1 MARNPSPIASLK
13 RDAEAVRLQL
23 EIAKGNRA
31 LQFFNKYEALDGSE
45 VSKKRK
51 RVNVESKGPDA
62 QHTSR
67 ERLAGIST
75 GRNMMENNPTFK
87 TLMRAF
93 EHGAI
98 RTGPKIQVN
107 IDPEGAGKEA
117 TEWFNGTWAKSCDGR
132 DDMHFAEFISLAMMA
147 EKMEGDALF
156 VFDDFSRDD
165 GTLLVFSSDQ
175 LVEIEDFDKRPAEM
189 FPGALRCEK
198 GVIIDPMGRVM
209 GFAAT
214 SEHGKERV
222 KLDDKSL
229 VTFAA
234 WHPIRNPEG
243 SAKLYKRPWR
253 FNQRRGQADAW
264 TIANTQQD
272 IKEMADAEL
281 QSAKLSAQIFA
292 YIESDP
298 SAAPAIERAMSAAGI
313 PSDQIE
319 SILYGDGTQAG
330 ALAKNYKAL
339 EAACGGVVEYLNG
352 GEKANIHTNERPSGN
367 VSSFGEWA
375 QILSGAALG
384 IGRARAT
391 GKAEASYTAFKGEE
405 NITWET
411 FEVEQKRLERR
422 LVDFIVYKALSWG
435 QSKGRI
441 PKLPAGWEKT
451 ITVSWP
457 EQKDVDGYKA
467 SQAVRHNLKNGETT
481 FADVLGPNWEKHF
494 RQLAKE
500 LDLAREL
507 KLPLSILG
515 TTAGG
520 PPTELTLDPNAD
532 PNADPANG
540 KDNQQ

>member
-1 MARNPSPIASLK
+1 MARKPSQLSSLK
-13 RDAEAVRLQL
+13 VEAESIKLRL
-23 EIAKGNRA
+23 EIEQGKRFLA
-31 LQFFNKYEALDGSE
+31 KYEALDGAE
-45 VSKKRK
+45 VTKKRK

-62 QHTSR
+62 IHTSR
-67 ERLAGIST
+67 ERLAGISS

-93 EHGAI
+93 EHGAV

-107 IDPEGAGKEA
+107 ADPEGAGKEA
-117 TEWFNGTWAKSCDGR
+117 TEWFNGPWAKSCDGR
-132 DDMHFAEFISLAMMA
+132 DDMHFAEFVALAMMA
-147 EKMEGDALF
+147 EKMEGDSL
-156 VFDDFSRDD
+156 VIFDDFLNDD

-175 LVEIEDFDKRPAEM
+175 LVEIEDFEKRSKDM
-189 FPGALRCEK
+189 FPTAAKCDK
-198 GVIIDPMGRVM
+198 GVIIDKIGRVL
-209 GFAAT
+209 GYAAT

-222 KLDDKSL
+222 KLDDPTL
-229 VTFAA
+229 LTVAA
-234 WHPIRNPEG
+234 WHPLRNPSG

-253 FNQRRGQADAW
+253 FNQRRGQADSW

-272 IKEMADAEL
+272 IKEMAEAEL

-298 SAAPAIERAMSAAGI
+298 AAAPAIERAMAAAGL
-313 PSDQIE
+313 PADQIE
-319 SILYGDGTQAG
+319 SILYGDGTQTG

-435 QSKGRI
+435 QAKGRI
-441 PKLPAGWEKT
+441 SKLPAGWEST

-457 EQKDVDGYKA
+457 EQKDVDAYKSA
-467 SQAVRHNLKNGETT
+467 MAIGLMLKNGQMTYS
-481 FADVLGPNWEKHF
+481 DLHGPNWEKKF
-494 RQLAKE
+494 RQFGKE
-500 LDLAREL
+500 LAVGREEQ
-507 KLPLSILG
+507 LPLSVYDATSG
-515 TTAGG
+515 AAVNNQSN
-520 PPTELTLDPNAD
+520 DPNANTAQKRN
-532 PNADPANG
+532 PINE
-540 KDNQQ
+540 